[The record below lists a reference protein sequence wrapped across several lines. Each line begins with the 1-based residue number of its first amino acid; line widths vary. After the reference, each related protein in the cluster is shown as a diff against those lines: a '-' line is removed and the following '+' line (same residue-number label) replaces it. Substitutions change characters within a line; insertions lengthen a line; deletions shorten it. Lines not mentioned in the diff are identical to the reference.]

1 MIYHL
6 TRGLLALAWAIGL
19 VLPVAANA
27 EDFPARP
34 ITLIVPFPAG
44 SQPDTIARFVAQHLS
59 SRVGT
64 TIIQNRPGA
73 GGTTGTKAASLAAP
87 DGYTLVLGTTGS
99 LGIGPAFF
107 PNAGYDAVKSFTPV
121 AMVSSAPFMLV
132 AGRAAPVATAS
143 EAIAYARANPGKLS
157 YSAATGTPPHLGC
170 ELFGRA
176 AKVDIHR
183 VAARGPQVMADLLAG
198 EVQLVC
204 EATTIVLPQIQAG
217 QVKPLATMHR
227 TRIPQ
232 VPDVPTMAELG
243 MPGVEVSVWAG
254 VLAPAGTPDELVR
267 RLNREINEAL
277 NSAELRDALTKLGV
291 EPMPLAPESFSALI
305 AAEAGKWADLVEQS
319 GERAPK

>member
-1 MIYHL
+1 MTYHVI
-6 TRGLLALAWAIGL
+6 RGLLTLACASAL

-27 EDFPARP
+27 ESFPARP

-87 DGYTLVLGTTGS
+87 DGYTLLLGTTGS
-99 LGIGPAFF
+99 LGIGPSYFS
-107 PNAGYDAVKSFTPV
+107 NAGYDAVRSFAPV

-132 AGRAAPVATAS
+132 AGPAAPVATAS
-143 EAIAYARANPGKLS
+143 EAIAYAKANPGKLS

-170 ELFGRA
+170 ELFRRA
-176 AKVDIHR
+176 ANIDIHR
-183 VAARGPQVMADLLAG
+183 VAARGTQVMTDLLAG
-198 EVQLVC
+198 EVHLVC
-204 EATTIVLPQIQAG
+204 EATTAVLPQIKVG
-217 QVKPLATMHR
+217 QVKPLAVMHR

-232 VPDVPTMAELG
+232 APDVPTMAELG
-243 MPGVEVSVWAG
+243 MPEVGVSVWAG

-267 RLNREINEAL
+267 RLNREINAAL
-277 NSAELRDALTKLGV
+277 NSDELRDALAKLGV
-291 EPMPLAPESFSALI
+291 EAMPSAPDEFSVFI
-305 AAEAGKWADLVEQS
+305 AAEAGKWAGLVQQS
-319 GERAPK
+319 GERAP